1 MDKNNFKLLLS
12 GDMKDLKATID
23 DVKKM
28 SVAGIEKLTSEIEV
42 NSDEIINILEE
53 ESTSEREILDYATIK
68 EATVSKIE
76 LHIQTL
82 QHRLLESD
90 CTNTLL
96 TQDIQEIIW
105 VLTNLKEQIE
115 NFEGFESTVVFA
127 E

>member
-28 SVAGIEKLTSEIEV
+28 SIAGIEKLTSEIEV

-53 ESTSEREILDYATIK
+53 ESASEKEILDK
-68 EATVSKIE
+68 EAMVSKIE

-82 QHRLLESD
+82 QHRLLETD

-96 TQDIQEIIW
+96 MQDIQEIIY

-115 NFEGFESTVVFA
+115 NFEGFESTVVF
-127 E
+127 EE

>member
-28 SVAGIEKLTSEIEV
+28 SIAGIEKLTSEIEV

-53 ESTSEREILDYATIK
+53 ESASEKEILDK
-68 EATVSKIE
+68 EAMVSKIE

-82 QHRLLESD
+82 QHRLLETD

-96 TQDIQEIIW
+96 MQDIQEIIY
-105 VLTNLKEQIE
+105 VLTSLKEQIE
-115 NFEGFESTVVFA
+115 NFQGFESTVVF
-127 E
+127 EE

>member
-28 SVAGIEKLTSEIEV
+28 SIAGIEKLTSEIEV

-53 ESTSEREILDYATIK
+53 ESASEKEILDK
-68 EATVSKIE
+68 EAMVSKIE

-82 QHRLLESD
+82 QHRLLETD

-96 TQDIQEIIW
+96 TQDIQEIIC

-115 NFEGFESTVVFA
+115 NFKGFESTVVFA

>member
-28 SVAGIEKLTSEIEV
+28 SIAGIEKLTSEIEV

-53 ESTSEREILDYATIK
+53 ESASEKEILDK
-68 EATVSKIE
+68 EAMVSKIE

-82 QHRLLESD
+82 QHRLLETD

-96 TQDIQEIIW
+96 KQDIQEIIF

-115 NFEGFESTVVFA
+115 NFEGFESTVVF
-127 E
+127 EE

>member
-28 SVAGIEKLTSEIEV
+28 SIAGIEKLTSEIEV

-53 ESTSEREILDYATIK
+53 ESASEKEIIDK
-68 EATVSKIE
+68 EAMVSKIE

-82 QHRLLESD
+82 QHRLLETD

-96 TQDIQEIIW
+96 MQDIQEIIY

-115 NFEGFESTVVFA
+115 NFQGFESTVVFA

>member
-28 SVAGIEKLTSEIEV
+28 SIAGIEKLTSEIEV

-53 ESTSEREILDYATIK
+53 ESASEREILDK
-68 EATVSKIE
+68 EAMVSKIE
-76 LHIQTL
+76 LHIKTL
-82 QHRLLESD
+82 QHRLLETD

-96 TQDIQEIIW
+96 MQDIQEIIY

-115 NFEGFESTVVFA
+115 NFQGFESTVVF
-127 E
+127 EE

>member
-28 SVAGIEKLTSEIEV
+28 SIAGIEKLTSEIEV

-53 ESTSEREILDYATIK
+53 ESASEKEILDK
-68 EATVSKIE
+68 EAMVSKIE

-82 QHRLLESD
+82 QHRLLETD
-90 CTNTLL
+90 CTNILL
-96 TQDIQEIIW
+96 KQDIQEIIF

-115 NFEGFESTVVFA
+115 NFEGFESTVVF
-127 E
+127 EE

>member
-28 SVAGIEKLTSEIEV
+28 SIAGIEKLTSEIEV

-53 ESTSEREILDYATIK
+53 ESASEKEILDK
-68 EATVSKIE
+68 EAMVSKIE

-82 QHRLLESD
+82 QHRLLETD

-96 TQDIQEIIW
+96 TQDIQEIIF

-115 NFEGFESTVVFA
+115 NFQGFESTVVFA

>member
-1 MDKNNFKLLLS
+1 
-12 GDMKDLKATID
+12 MKDLKATID

-28 SVAGIEKLTSEIEV
+28 SIAGIEKLTSEIEV

-53 ESTSEREILDYATIK
+53 ESASEKEILDK
-68 EATVSKIE
+68 EAMVSKIE

-82 QHRLLESD
+82 QHRLLETD

-96 TQDIQEIIW
+96 MQDIQEIIY

-115 NFEGFESTVVFA
+115 NFQGFESTVVF
-127 E
+127 EE

>member
-28 SVAGIEKLTSEIEV
+28 SIAGIEKLTSEIEV

-53 ESTSEREILDYATIK
+53 ESASEKEILDK
-68 EATVSKIE
+68 EAMVSKIE

-82 QHRLLESD
+82 QHRLLETD

-96 TQDIQEIIW
+96 MQDIQEIIY

>member
-28 SVAGIEKLTSEIEV
+28 SIAGIEKLTSEIEV

-53 ESTSEREILDYATIK
+53 ESASEKEILDK
-68 EATVSKIE
+68 EAMVSKIE

-82 QHRLLESD
+82 QHRLLETD

-96 TQDIQEIIW
+96 MQDIQEIIY

-115 NFEGFESTVVFA
+115 NFQGFESTVVF
-127 E
+127 EE

>member
-28 SVAGIEKLTSEIEV
+28 SIAGIEKLTNEIEV

-53 ESTSEREILDYATIK
+53 ESASEREILDK
-68 EATVSKIE
+68 EAMVSKIE

-82 QHRLLESD
+82 QHRLLETD

-96 TQDIQEIIW
+96 MQDIQEIIY

-115 NFEGFESTVVFA
+115 NFQGFESTVVF
-127 E
+127 EE

>member
-23 DVKKM
+23 NVKKM
-28 SVAGIEKLTSEIEV
+28 SIAGIEKLTSEIEV

-53 ESTSEREILDYATIK
+53 ESASEKEILDK
-68 EATVSKIE
+68 EAMVSKIE

-82 QHRLLESD
+82 QHRLLETD

-96 TQDIQEIIW
+96 MQDIQEIIY
-105 VLTNLKEQIE
+105 VLTSLKEQIE
-115 NFEGFESTVVFA
+115 NFQGFESTVVF
-127 E
+127 EE

>member
-28 SVAGIEKLTSEIEV
+28 SIAGIEKLTSEIEV

-53 ESTSEREILDYATIK
+53 ESASEKEILDK
-68 EATVSKIE
+68 EAMVSKIE

-82 QHRLLESD
+82 QHRLLETD

-96 TQDIQEIIW
+96 MQDIQEIIY

-115 NFEGFESTVVFA
+115 NFQGFESTVVFA

>member
-28 SVAGIEKLTSEIEV
+28 SIAGIEKLTSEIEV

-53 ESTSEREILDYATIK
+53 ESASEKEILDK
-68 EATVSKIE
+68 EAMVSKIE

-82 QHRLLESD
+82 QHRLLETD

-96 TQDIQEIIW
+96 MQDIQEIIC